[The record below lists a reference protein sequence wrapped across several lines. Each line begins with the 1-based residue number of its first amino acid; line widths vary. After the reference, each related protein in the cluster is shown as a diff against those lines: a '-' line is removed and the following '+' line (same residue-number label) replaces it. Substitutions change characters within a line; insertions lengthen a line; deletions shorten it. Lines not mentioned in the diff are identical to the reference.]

1 MGLVDH
7 LQLMAAYN
15 QWMNEKVY
23 AAAAQLTEAQ
33 LKQDRQAFFPSIFA
47 TLMHLLVADS
57 IWLRRFANDPQL
69 SSTLADILPRLAQPS
84 RLDQQLF
91 DSFADMRHYRTSLDS
106 HIINWMNKLSDTDVD
121 RPFSYSNMKGV
132 VSTKNLYLVLGH
144 FFNHQTHHRG
154 QATTLLMQAGVDVG
168 LTDLLVITP
177 NIEI

>member
-7 LQLMAAYN
+7 LQLMAGYN
-15 QWMNEKVY
+15 QWMNEKIY
-23 AAAAQLTEAQ
+23 TAAAQLTEAQ

-57 IWLRRFANDPQL
+57 IWLRRFAKDPQL
-69 SSTLADILPRLAQPS
+69 APALATLLPSLAQPT

-91 DSFADMRHYRTSLDS
+91 DSFADMQQYRVWLDQ
-106 HIINWMNKLSDTDVD
+106 HIVDWMSQLGDADID

-132 VSTKNLYLVLGH
+132 VSSKNLYLVLAH

-154 QATTLLMQAGVDVG
+154 QATTLLTQAGLDVG
-168 LTDLLVITP
+168 LTDLLVVIP
-177 NIEI
+177 NIEM

>member
-7 LQLMAAYN
+7 LQLMAGYN

-23 AAAAQLTEAQ
+23 AAAAQLGEQQ
-33 LKQDRQAFFPSIFA
+33 LKKDRQAFFPSIFA

-57 IWLRRFANDPQL
+57 IWLRRFASDPQL
-69 SSTLADILPRLAQPS
+69 AAGLTDILPGLAQTS

-91 DSFADMRHYRTSLDS
+91 DSFADMQHYRISLDS
-106 HIINWMNKLSDTDVD
+106 HILNWINQLSSADID

-154 QATTLLMQAGVDVG
+154 QATALLTQAGVDVG
-168 LTDLLVITP
+168 LTDLLVVIP

>member
-23 AAAAQLTEAQ
+23 TAAAQMTEAQ

-57 IWLRRFANDPQL
+57 IWLRRFASNPQL
-69 SSTLADILPRLAQPS
+69 SSTLADILPGLAQPTC
-84 RLDQQLF
+84 LDQQLY
-91 DSFADMRHYRTSLDS
+91 DDFAGMQQYRTWLDS
-106 HIINWMNKLSDTDVD
+106 HIVSWINQLNDADID

-154 QATTLLMQAGVDVG
+154 QATTLLTQAGVDVG
-168 LTDLLVITP
+168 LTDLLVVIP
-177 NIEI
+177 NID